1 MTFELASVLVLLI
14 ISLALFVL
22 GKPRMDVVAVL
33 LVIAMPFTG
42 LISVSEALKGFSDP
56 SVILIAAL
64 FVVGEALVRTGVTQ
78 WIGDQLSLRSGGSEA
93 KMLVLLMLFAAGLS
107 AFMSST
113 GVVAIFIPIVLSAAR
128 KVHIPPNRLMMSL
141 SIAALISGML
151 TLVATP
157 PNMVLNA
164 ELIRQGYDGFG
175 FFDFSLFGVPVLVFA
190 ILYML
195 FMRRFLGPGKQ
206 ASTSASLRPR
216 FRDLLERFGLA
227 DRIARI
233 AIPAASNI
241 TGHRLDELGLFG
253 RDGVAIFALE
263 RRRRHGREF
272 LLPQAH
278 EQIVANDR
286 LIVILSSPSFDLDGY
301 IALHD
306 LQRCASFENSTPLP
320 NRDVGLVEAMV
331 PPNSPLVGKSPVEAN
346 LRTISEL
353 SVLGICRSQQPV
365 TGDVAN
371 TQLKAGDTLLLS
383 GPWRTIQR
391 LQEHRR
397 DLVLLELPEEAEEY
411 VPERKRAKTAIA
423 VLAAMVLAM
432 TFGVLPNAQIALITC
447 IALGVFGC
455 IDLPSAYRAINW
467 QTLVLIA
474 GMIPFAL
481 ALERA
486 GGVDLAAATVL
497 DTFGESAPRV
507 VLGTLFLV
515 TMTLSLFMSNTATAV
530 LMGPIALAI
539 AKGMDASP
547 EPFMMCVALAASTA
561 FMTPVASP
569 VNLLVLSP
577 GGYRFVDFLKIG
589 TPLALFT
596 LLVAVGLLPIVY
608 DF

>member
-93 KMLVLLMLFAAGLS
+93 KMLVLLILFAAGLS

-128 KVHIPPNRLMMSL
+128 KVHIPPNRLMMPL

-195 FMRRFLGPGKQ
+195 FMRRFLSPGKQ

-423 VLAAMVLAM
+423 ILAAMVLAM

-539 AKGMDASP
+539 AKGMGASP

>member
-14 ISLALFVL
+14 ASLVLFVL
-22 GKPRMDVVAVL
+22 GKPRMDVVAVM

-128 KVHIPPNRLMMSL
+128 KMHIRPNRLMMPL

-175 FFDFSLFGVPVLVFA
+175 FFEFSLFGVPVLIFA

-195 FMRRFLGPGKQ
+195 FMRRFLGPGEQ
-206 ASTSASLRPR
+206 AATADSLRPR
-216 FRDLLERFGLA
+216 FPNLLERYGLT

-233 AIPAASNI
+233 AVPAGSNV
-241 TGHRLDELGLFG
+241 TGQRLDELGLFA
-253 RDGVAIFALE
+253 RDGVAIFAIE
-263 RRRRHGREF
+263 RRTRHGSEF

-278 EQIVANDR
+278 EPIVANDR
-286 LIVILSSPSFDLDGY
+286 LIVILSSPSFDIDGY
-301 IALHD
+301 MAAHD
-306 LQRCASFENSTPLP
+306 LQRCAPIKTSTPLP

-331 PPNSPLVGKSPVEAN
+331 PPNSPLVGKSPVEAQ

-353 SVLGICRSQQPV
+353 SVLGICRSQQPL
-365 TGDVAN
+365 TGDVAD
-371 TQLKAGDTLLLS
+371 TQMKAGDTLLLS
-383 GPWRTIQR
+383 GPWTTIQR
-391 LQEHRR
+391 LQGHRR
-397 DLVLLELPEEAEEY
+397 DLVLLELPEEAEDY

-423 VLAAMVLAM
+423 ILAAMVLAM

-447 IALGVFGC
+447 VALGVFGC
-455 IDLPSAYRAINW
+455 IDLQSAYRAINW

-486 GGVDLAAATVL
+486 GGVDLAATTVL

-539 AKGMDASP
+539 AKGMGASP

-569 VNLLVLSP
+569 VNLLVLNP

-589 TPLALFT
+589 APLALFT
-596 LLVAVGLLPIVY
+596 MIVAVGLLPIVY
-608 DF
+608 AF

>member
-1 MTFELASVLVLLI
+1 MTFELATVLGLLI
-14 ISLALFVL
+14 ISLVLFVL
-22 GKPRMDVVAVL
+22 GRPRMDVVAVM
-33 LVIAMPFTG
+33 LVIALPFTG

-78 WIGDQLSLRSGGSEA
+78 WIGDQLSFRSGGSEA

-128 KVHIPPNRLMMSL
+128 KIHIPPDRLMMPL

-175 FFDFSLFGVPVLVFA
+175 FFEFSLFGVPVLIFA

-195 FMRRFLGPGKQ
+195 FMRRFLGADKE
-206 ASTSASLRPR
+206 ASASASLRPR
-216 FRDLLERFGLA
+216 FRDLLARYGLT

-233 AIPAASNI
+233 AIPATSNVR
-241 TGHRLDELGLFG
+241 GQRLDELGLFA
-253 RDGVAIFALE
+253 RDGVSIFALE
-263 RRRRHGREF
+263 RRGRHGKEF

-278 EQIVANDR
+278 EQLAANDR
-286 LIVILSSPSFDLDGY
+286 LIVILSSPTFDIDGY
-301 IALHD
+301 IAQHD
-306 LQRCASFENSTPLP
+306 MQLSGSFENSTPLP

-331 PPNSPLVGKSPVEAN
+331 PPNSPLVGKSPVEAE
-346 LRTISEL
+346 LRTISDL

-365 TGDVAN
+365 ESDVAN

-383 GPWRTIQR
+383 GPWTTIQR
-391 LQEHRR
+391 LQGHRR

-423 VLAAMVLAM
+423 ILAAMVLAM

-497 DTFGESAPRV
+497 DAFGESAPRV
-507 VLGTLFLV
+507 ILGALFLV
-515 TMTLSLFMSNTATAV
+515 TMTLSLF
-530 LMGPIALAI
+530 
-539 AKGMDASP
+539 
-547 EPFMMCVALAASTA
+547 
-561 FMTPVASP
+561 
-569 VNLLVLSP
+569 
-577 GGYRFVDFLKIG
+577 
-589 TPLALFT
+589 
-596 LLVAVGLLPIVY
+596 IVRHQS
-608 DF
+608 FW

>member
-128 KVHIPPNRLMMSL
+128 KVHIPPNRLMMPL

-216 FRDLLERFGLA
+216 FRDLLERYGLA

-383 GPWRTIQR
+383 GSWRTIQL

-423 VLAAMVLAM
+423 ILAAMVLAM

-539 AKGMDASP
+539 AKGMGASP

>member
-128 KVHIPPNRLMMSL
+128 KVHIPPNRLMMPL

-175 FFDFSLFGVPVLVFA
+175 FFDFSLFGVPVLIFA

>member
-128 KVHIPPNRLMMSL
+128 KVHIPPNRLMMPL

>member
-539 AKGMDASP
+539 AKGMGASP

>member
-216 FRDLLERFGLA
+216 FRDLLERYGLA

-286 LIVILSSPSFDLDGY
+286 LIVILSSPSFDLDRY

-320 NRDVGLVEAMV
+320 NRDVGLIEAMV

-539 AKGMDASP
+539 AKGMGASP

>member
-128 KVHIPPNRLMMSL
+128 KVHIPPNRLMMPL

-539 AKGMDASP
+539 AKGMGASP

>member
-93 KMLVLLMLFAAGLS
+93 KMLVLLILFAAGLS

-195 FMRRFLGPGKQ
+195 FMRRFLSPGKQ

-216 FRDLLERFGLA
+216 FRDLLERYGLA

-423 VLAAMVLAM
+423 ILAAMVLAM

-539 AKGMDASP
+539 AKGMGASP

>member
-93 KMLVLLMLFAAGLS
+93 KMLVLLILFAAGLS

-128 KVHIPPNRLMMSL
+128 KVHIPPNRLMMPL

-175 FFDFSLFGVPVLVFA
+175 FFDFSFFGVPVLVFA

-216 FRDLLERFGLA
+216 FRDLLERYGLA

-383 GPWRTIQR
+383 GPWRTIQL

-539 AKGMDASP
+539 AKGMGASP

>member
-93 KMLVLLMLFAAGLS
+93 KMLVLLILFAAGLS

-128 KVHIPPNRLMMSL
+128 KVHIPPNRLMMPL

-195 FMRRFLGPGKQ
+195 FMRRFLSPGKQ

-216 FRDLLERFGLA
+216 FRDLLERYGLA

-423 VLAAMVLAM
+423 ILAAMVLAM

-539 AKGMDASP
+539 AKGMGASP

>member
-216 FRDLLERFGLA
+216 FRDLLERYGLA

-365 TGDVAN
+365 AGDVAN

-423 VLAAMVLAM
+423 ILAAMVLAM

-539 AKGMDASP
+539 AKGMGASP